1 MGWDEYAPF
10 YDWENARTVGRKD
23 VPFWRRIAVA
33 SPGRVLELGCGTG
46 RIALPLARAGAAMVG
61 LDRSAPMLAR
71 AARRARALRSPLRG
85 TLRFVRGDIRAA
97 PFRAGDFGAV
107 IAPYGVLQ
115 SLTRERDLSA
125 ALESAARVLTP
136 GGLLGVDLVPDVPHW
151 REYQN
156 QVQLRG
162 PAGRGGHLTLIESV
176 HQDRAR
182 RLTTFEQ
189 RYVHRRG
196 RETAEKRFTLTFRT
210 IPVPGMIRR
219 LEGAGF
225 AVETLLGDY
234 QDRPWDA
241 RADVWIILAR
251 RRDDAELA

>member
-1 MGWDEYAPF
+1 MGWDDYAAF

-23 VPFWRRIAVA
+23 LPFWRRIATS

-71 AARRARALRSPLRG
+71 AARRARALRFSLRG
-85 TLRFVRGDIRAA
+85 SLCLVRGDIRTV
-97 PFRAGDFGAV
+97 PFRPGDFGAV

-115 SLTRERDLSA
+115 SLTRERDLTA
-125 ALESAARVLTP
+125 TLESAARVLAP

-156 QVQLRG
+156 RVQLRG
-162 PAGRGGHLTLIESV
+162 SSAGGGHLTLIESV
-176 HQDRAR
+176 SQDRAR

-189 RYVHRRG
+189 RYVHRKG
-196 RETAEKRFTLTFRT
+196 RQTEEKRFTLTFRT

-219 LEGAGF
+219 LETAGF
-225 AVETLLGDY
+225 AVEALLGDY
-234 QDRPWDA
+234 QGRPWDA
-241 RADVWIILAR
+241 RADVWVILAR
-251 RRDDAELA
+251 RK